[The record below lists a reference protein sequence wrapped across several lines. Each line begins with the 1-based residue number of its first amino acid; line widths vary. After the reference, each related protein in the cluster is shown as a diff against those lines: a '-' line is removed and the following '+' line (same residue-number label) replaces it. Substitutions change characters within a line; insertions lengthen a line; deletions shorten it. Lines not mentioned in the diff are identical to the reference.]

1 MISLPGDLEPAVGW
15 RSIPFSG
22 QPSSKNILIPSFEKI
37 LQSSFFSKTHCQQPR
52 PRTKAG
58 AAGIY
63 TARFSKGQR
72 HPHILGLYKSPLIVL
87 KLTQEIPRYT
97 RPHRSAQS
105 IEFEGDI
112 MAEKKLYSIGEISE
126 ITDTSGKTL
135 RYYDQIGLLKPGYK
149 NPDTLYR
156 YYTKDQVF
164 SVFLIKKLQT
174 LGFSLKEIQALMSE
188 DTPDIYAREVSRKMK
203 HLRKKIDEM
212 ERIYTEGI
220 LFIDK
225 LEMKQERLEYF
236 SIKDKEESVPSLDDQ
251 VRNREIRV
259 ETIPEMEVLYTRKR
273 MTDYNN
279 LEISINRWFELF
291 KVAEKRG
298 LPVAGSMILAYH
310 TENPMEQFFKSTC
323 ELECMLPV
331 KKGEQEF
338 SDIKSFGGF
347 NAATALHVGAY
358 DTISA
363 THLKLLKWIESQ
375 GLKLG
380 GKICEEYMISP
391 VDLNTSS
398 GYVTKVIA
406 PLAP

>member
-1 MISLPGDLEPAVGW
+1 
-15 RSIPFSG
+15 
-22 QPSSKNILIPSFEKI
+22 
-37 LQSSFFSKTHCQQPR
+37 
-52 PRTKAG
+52 
-58 AAGIY
+58 
-63 TARFSKGQR
+63 
-72 HPHILGLYKSPLIVL
+72 
-87 KLTQEIPRYT
+87 
-97 RPHRSAQS
+97 
-105 IEFEGDI
+105 

-135 RYYDQIGLLKPGYK
+135 RYYDTIGLLKPGYK

-174 LGFSLKEIQALMSE
+174 LGFSLKEIQSLLAE
-188 DTPDIYAREVSRKMK
+188 DKPEKYAGEVSRKMK
-203 HLRKKIDEM
+203 ALRKKIDEM

-225 LEMKQERLEYF
+225 LEMKQERLAYF
-236 SIKDKEESVPSLDDQ
+236 DIKGKEESVPPIDDQ
-251 VRNREIRV
+251 VQSREIRV
-259 ETIPEMEVLYTRKR
+259 EAIPEMDVLYTRKR
-273 MTDYNN
+273 MTNYNN
-279 LEISINRWFELF
+279 AEISINRWFELF

-298 LPVAGSMILAYH
+298 LPVAGSIILMYH

-331 KKGEQEF
+331 KKDGNDC
-338 SDIKSFGGF
+338 SKIKTFGGF
-347 NAATALHVGAY
+347 NAATALHVGDYEA
-358 DTISA
+358 ISS
-363 THLKLLKWIESQ
+363 THLKLLKWIEAQ

-380 GKICEEYMISP
+380 GKICEEYIISP

>member
-1 MISLPGDLEPAVGW
+1 
-15 RSIPFSG
+15 
-22 QPSSKNILIPSFEKI
+22 
-37 LQSSFFSKTHCQQPR
+37 
-52 PRTKAG
+52 
-58 AAGIY
+58 
-63 TARFSKGQR
+63 
-72 HPHILGLYKSPLIVL
+72 
-87 KLTQEIPRYT
+87 
-97 RPHRSAQS
+97 
-105 IEFEGDI
+105 

-135 RYYDQIGLLKPGYK
+135 RYYDTIGLLTPGYK

-174 LGFSLKEIQALMSE
+174 LGFSLKEIQVLMSE
-188 DTPDIYAREVSRKMK
+188 DTPDIYAKEVSKKMT

-225 LEMKQERLEYF
+225 LQMKQERLDYF
-236 SIKDKEESVPSLDDQ
+236 NIKGQEDSAPRIEDQ
-251 VRNREIRV
+251 IRNREIRV
-259 ETIPEMEVLYTRKR
+259 EAIPEMDVLYTRKR

-279 LEISINRWFELF
+279 VEISVNRWFELF

-298 LPVAGSMILAYH
+298 LPIAGSIILTYH
-310 TENPMEQFFKSTC
+310 TDNPMEQFFKSTC

-331 KKGEQEF
+331 KKGDQKF
-338 SDIKSFGGF
+338 PDIKFFGGF
-347 NAATALHVGAY
+347 NAATALHVGDY
-358 DTISA
+358 ETISS
-363 THLKLLKWIESQ
+363 THLKLLKWVEAQ

-380 GKICEEYMISP
+380 GKICEEYIISP
-391 VDLNTSS
+391 VDLNIST